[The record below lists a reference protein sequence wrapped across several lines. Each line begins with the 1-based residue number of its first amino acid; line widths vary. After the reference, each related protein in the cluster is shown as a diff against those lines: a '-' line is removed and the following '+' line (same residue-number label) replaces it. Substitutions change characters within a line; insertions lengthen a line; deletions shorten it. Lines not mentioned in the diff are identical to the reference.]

1 MLTLSALQRKE
12 VVMMH
17 TGEKLG
23 YIDDLEIDEQ
33 DGVITSIIVIDRHM
47 KGSFFNKVQEIV
59 IDWNQIVTIGAD
71 IILINDEAM
80 TEKEEEKEEEIEIK
94 AD

>member
-1 MLTLSALQRKE
+1 MLTLSELQRKE

-33 DGVITSIIVIDRHM
+33 DGVITSIIVLDRHM
-47 KGSFFNKVQEIV
+47 KGSFFNKIQEIV
-59 IDWNQIVTIGAD
+59 IDWDQIVTIGAD
-71 IILINDEAM
+71 IILINQEEI
-80 TEKEEEKEEEIEIK
+80 TEKVEEKEINT
-94 AD
+94 D

>member
-33 DGVITSIIVIDRHM
+33 DGVITSIIVINRHM

-80 TEKEEEKEEEIEIK
+80 TEKVEEKEEEKEVNS
-94 AD
+94 D

>member
-1 MLTLSALQRKE
+1 MLTLSELQRKE

-33 DGVITSIIVIDRHM
+33 DGVITSIIVLDRHM
-47 KGSFFNKVQEIV
+47 KGSFFNKIQEIV
-59 IDWNQIVTIGAD
+59 IDWDQIVTIGAD
-71 IILINDEAM
+71 IILINQEEI
-80 TEKEEEKEEEIEIK
+80 TEKMEEKDVN